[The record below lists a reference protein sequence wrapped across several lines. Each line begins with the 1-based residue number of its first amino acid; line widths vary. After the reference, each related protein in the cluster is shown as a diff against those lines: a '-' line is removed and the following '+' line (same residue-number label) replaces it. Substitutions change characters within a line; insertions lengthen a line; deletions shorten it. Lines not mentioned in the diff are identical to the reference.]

1 MLMRLA
7 DTHAR
12 WSPRPPLDK
21 APRWTRPRWTRPPL
35 DKAPLDKAPRWTRPP
50 LDKAPCWTR
59 PPLDKALGSRPGKAP
74 IGGLHCHT

>member
-12 WSPRPPLDK
+12 WSPRP
-21 APRWTRPRWTRPPL
+21 
-35 DKAPLDKAPRWTRPP
+35 PLDKAPRWTRPP